1 MTKNL
6 PFLLLTFSLRMP
18 RKRQAEKIKLIIKGE
33 PSPAALPVEIGLSL
47 PCMAEIRKRLGGSVL
62 VVEGK
67 PIWTQN
73 SAANDFKEG

>member
-1 MTKNL
+1 
-6 PFLLLTFSLRMP
+6 MP

-47 PCMAEIRKRLGGSVL
+47 PCMAEVRKRLGGSIM

-67 PIWTQN
+67 PVWIQS
-73 SAANDFKEG
+73 SAVNDFKEG

>member
-1 MTKNL
+1 
-6 PFLLLTFSLRMP
+6 MP
-18 RKRQAEKIKLIIKGE
+18 RKRQAEKVKLHIKEK

-47 PCMAEIRKRLGGSVL
+47 PCMAEVRKRLGGSIM